1 MTQIRPIFTDY
12 SSARIRY
19 ISVIRVQLTLY
30 FLSSTKKRKTQN
42 HKPPKPMPA
51 QLEIR
56 SEEIQE
62 IMGSVPKW
70 LTRWGSTIVLATLVL
85 LLIGAFFFPY
95 PDVVNARVRL
105 ELKRP
110 PELIKTGQSGTLTQ
124 LAVRSGEWVRVGQPL
139 YTFQQQDGSIR
150 AVNAPRSGRVQ
161 WLRPLSAGDVA
172 PAGEA
177 LIALHDSTRQY
188 VATAEVDGDDVG
200 SIRPG
205 MPVTLQLSA
214 YPTQKY
220 GSLQGE
226 VFAVSPLPVEGNYQ
240 VSIKLPT
247 DLRFQH
253 GGTAPREAVLSGS
266 AQIIT
271 QQRRLLTQLFSKS

>member
-1 MTQIRPIFTDY
+1 
-12 SSARIRY
+12 
-19 ISVIRVQLTLY
+19 
-30 FLSSTKKRKTQN
+30 
-42 HKPPKPMPA
+42 MPA

-70 LTRWGSTIVLATLVL
+70 LTRWGSTIVFATLML

-110 PELIKTGQSGTLTQ
+110 PELLKTGQSGTLTH
-124 LAVRSGEWVRVGQPL
+124 LAVRAGELVRAGQPL
-139 YTFQQQDGSIR
+139 FTYQLPDGSTR
-150 AVNAPRSGRVQ
+150 SVNAPRKGRVQ
-161 WLRPLSAGDVA
+161 WLRPLAVGDVA
-172 PAGEA
+172 PAQEA
-177 LIALHDSTRQY
+177 LIALHDTTRQY
-188 VATAEVDGDDVG
+188 VATAEVNGDDMG

-214 YPTQKY
+214 YPAQKY

-226 VFAVSPLPVEGNYQ
+226 VYAVSPLPVEGNYQ

-253 GGTAPREAVLSGS
+253 GGTALREAVLSGT